1 MPGDPFPGL
10 RPRARSI
17 GPMAD
22 LYALD
27 LAFDLLD
34 TTPDDVLTEV
44 RRQLT
49 GTDCSRPGVRRGAS
63 AACSSGSS
71 ARANAEFGP

>member
-1 MPGDPFPGL
+1 
-10 RPRARSI
+10 
-17 GPMAD
+17 MAD

-34 TTPDDVLTEV
+34 TTPDDVLAEV

-49 GTDCSRPGVRRGAS
+49 GTDCSRRGARRGGS
-63 AACSSGSS
+63 AACSSASS
-71 ARANAEFGP
+71 HRPTAAAGP

>member
-1 MPGDPFPGL
+1 
-10 RPRARSI
+10 
-17 GPMAD
+17 MAD

-34 TTPDDVLTEV
+34 TTPDDVLAEV

-49 GTDCSRPGVRRGAS
+49 SPDGLLSAQARRGGS
-63 AACSSGSS
+63 AACSS
-71 ARANAEFGP
+71 ARSHRRTAAAGR